1 MLSLFYC
8 RLTLPVRHNCPA
20 KVQLYDFNRHKT
32 DERKCQVAQKVPR
45 WCKVSCYVSQKVL
58 NCEKSARSFRNK
70 MTIKERPFGSDL
82 QQIYKSKKY
91 KNGTRNLFRSSRNQH
106 GLRVSISFYSNIQDE
121 FLEFFT
127 FDFLNL
133 DFPINLYPL
142 HFGNIQERHL

>member
-8 RLTLPVRHNCPA
+8 RLTLPVRHNCPP

-58 NCEKSARSFRNK
+58 NCEKSAWSFRNK

-106 GLRVSISFYSNIQDE
+106 GLRVSSIILVIQNPAHLKRTMSHGSFAVAPVIW
-121 FLEFFT
+121 
-127 FDFLNL
+127 
-133 DFPINLYPL
+133 PI
-142 HFGNIQERHL
+142 